1 MITITLGELYLD
13 DTHFQLI
20 SSEEE
25 YVRHRYFA
33 VARTLAPEGLR
44 IKRKQ
49 VADTLRIKKR

>member
-1 MITITLGELYLD
+1 MITIMRGEVYLD
-13 DTHFQLI
+13 NAHFQLI